1 VEEAGLGERMSFS
14 DEDLK
19 QLKEQMDKHDGCCLV
34 QEFSTVSMKD
44 LLARLEAA
52 ENNMRGHV
60 GICHRWYTQ
69 KITDM
74 KYLKTVCVCGKRDTE
89 KAWRKTAGK

>member
-1 VEEAGLGERMSFS
+1 MTCTDNDIMR
-14 DEDLK
+14 
-19 QLKEQMDKHDGCCLV
+19 LKEYESHIGN
-34 QEFSTVSMKD
+34 
-44 LLARLEAA
+44 LLIRLLLRLEAA

-89 KAWRKTAGK
+89 KAWRKAAGK